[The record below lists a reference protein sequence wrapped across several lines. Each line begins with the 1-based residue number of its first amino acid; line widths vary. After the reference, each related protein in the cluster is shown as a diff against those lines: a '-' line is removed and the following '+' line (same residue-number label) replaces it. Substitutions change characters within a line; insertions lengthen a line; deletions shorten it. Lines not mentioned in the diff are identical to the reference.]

1 MHCPVLDGVYRC
13 GADASPTFIEA
24 AASTDQELYALM
36 QTVIARFMKKLTRR
50 GVLVEERGQT

>member
-1 MHCPVLDGVYRC
+1 MLDRVYRC

-36 QTVIARFMKKLTRR
+36 QTVIARFMKTLTRR
-50 GVLVEERGQT
+50 GVLVEEMGQT